1 MAAPKWIFWAGLLAL
16 LWNLMGLA
24 AIGADTF
31 MGDTAMAGLNEAQRS
46 LALSTPLWAKLGGWT
61 AVTTGTLGS
70 LGMMFR
76 RHWCVA
82 LFAVSLLGVLVQH
95 VWMFALSD
103 TLRVYGSTVGVLQGL
118 VLVIAV
124 TLLLVARRARAN
136 GWLQ

>member
-16 LWNLMGLA
+16 LWNLMGLV

-31 MGDTAMAGLNEAQRS
+31 MGDKAMAGLTEAQRL
-46 LALSTPLWAKLGGWT
+46 LALSTPLWAKLASWT
-61 AVTTGTLGS
+61 AVTTGTMGCVGL
-70 LGMMFR
+70 MMR
-76 RHWCVA
+76 REWCVG

-103 TLRVYGSTVGVLQGL
+103 TLSLYGSTVGILQGL

-136 GWLQ
+136 RWLR